1 MRFALLSTMSDA
13 TVQTGPALPV
23 RGPIPRPPGTPET
36 GSRPPGEP
44 LRQELALAA
53 ARLVA
58 DTGLDYA
65 SAKRKAAQELLD
77 GRPLPRGQLPDNLEI
92 DAALREHLELF
103 DPEHAQR
110 VWRMRR
116 AALSLM
122 QRLAAFQPYLTGAV
136 WKGIVADHAPIHL
149 QLFHDDG
156 KAVQIDL
163 LNGGL
168 DFEVGELPHFRD
180 ASRGEVEALR
190 LDWQREPV
198 VISLYRHD
206 DLRGALRAIP
216 PERGT
221 AIDVERLIDATTL

>member
-1 MRFALLSTMSDA
+1 MSDA
-13 TVQTGPALPV
+13 IIQPGPVLPV

-92 DAALREHLELF
+92 DEALREHLDLY
-103 DPEHAQR
+103 DSEHAQR

-116 AALSLM
+116 AALALM
-122 QRLAAFQPYLTGAV
+122 RHLAAFQPYLTGAV

-149 QLFHDDG
+149 QLFHDDV

-163 LNGGL
+163 LNDGL

-206 DLRGALRAIP
+206 DLRGALGAIP
-216 PERGT
+216 PPPGS
-221 AIDVERLIDATTL
+221 AIDLEPQINPPTHCKHKDP